1 MDPIL
6 NPGAHVAP
14 NIARPGRTICEQRLM
29 LATYGTKVYTSIG
42 RPIDVANLSR
52 NSLREFKLRKSL
64 VDNLSQ
70 PRRGECMEIQRTSTN
85 KRKAET
91 RKDEESSNK
100 IAVLDAQ
107 IATLKSSVTNN
118 AGVILP
124 PAPNNNPL
132 QPPTGFSQRGTQWR

>member
-42 RPIDVANLSR
+42 RPIAVANLSR
-52 NSLREFKLRKSL
+52 SSLREFKLRKSL

-70 PRRGECMEIQRTSTN
+70 PRRGECMEIQKASTN
-85 KRKAET
+85 KGK
-91 RKDEESSNK
+91 
-100 IAVLDAQ
+100 
-107 IATLKSSVTNN
+107 LKSEKMKNHQTR
-118 AGVILP
+118 
-124 PAPNNNPL
+124 L
-132 QPPTGFSQRGTQWR
+132 QF